1 MQLILSVEK
10 PTAQTYFDKIQNLEL
25 EWKDICNLPR
35 RVTINKNIRIFQ
47 YKLLH
52 IVLYLNKMLYKFGKK
67 LSHLA
72 LFEWKNLKAQFTFII
87 LAQKQT
93 FSGCS
98 YNILSKMY

>member
-52 IVLYLNKMLYKFGKK
+52 IVLYLNKIFT
-67 LSHLA
+67 
-72 LFEWKNLKAQFTFII
+72 NLEK
-87 LAQKQT
+87 
-93 FSGCS
+93 S
-98 YNILSKMY
+98 YPT